1 MKKVS
6 DEAILAALMK
16 YGTIKE
22 ASAATGAS
30 VRTIYDRMHDRPF
43 KVMYEAARADAIREA
58 ASSLN
63 GRIKK
68 AVETIENIMDDG
80 EAPAAIRL
88 QAANAILANVE
99 KFAGRLSEVE
109 AEMRPVK
116 EMSLSEM
123 LNMDLGD

>member
-6 DEAILAALMK
+6 DEEILAALMK

-30 VRTIYDRMHDRPF
+30 QRAIYDRMHQREF
-43 KVMYEAARADAIREA
+43 RVMYEAAKADALREA
-58 ASSLN
+58 TFILN
-63 GRIKK
+63 GRITK
-68 AVETIENIMDDG
+68 AVETIENIMDDE

-99 KFAGRLSEVE
+99 KFAGRLGEVE
-109 AEMRPVK
+109 ATLKPVK
-116 EMSLSEM
+116 EKTLYEM
-123 LNMDLGD
+123 LAEEGV

>member
-6 DEAILAALMK
+6 DEEILAALMK

-30 VRTIYDRMHDRPF
+30 QRSIYDRMHQRAF
-43 KVMYEAARADAIREA
+43 RVMYEAAKADALREA
-58 ASSLN
+58 TFILN
-63 GRIKK
+63 GRITK

-99 KFAGRLSEVE
+99 KFALRLSEVE
-109 AEMRPVK
+109 AGSRPIK
-116 EMSLSEM
+116 EPSLSEM
-123 LNMDLGD
+123 LSMELGG